1 MRKKIDEQF
10 DPITLGILWDRLIS
24 ITDQIVTTLVKTSF
38 STIVRESHDL
48 SCVLFD
54 GNGQSLAQGNW
65 SAPSFTSTAPQT
77 IRHMLKRFPSET
89 LEPGDVIVTN
99 DPWMGTGHLFDI
111 NVLRP
116 VFRESKLVGYTFSI
130 THLPDIGGLGWS
142 IISTEIYEEGL
153 RLPICKI
160 VKAGELNE
168 ELIELI
174 RINVRTPDMTIGDLM
189 ANVACTD
196 VGAKLLLEFMDEYGI
211 DDLSTL
217 SQAIINQSEK
227 AMREKIKEMPDG
239 HYFHEL
245 KADGVETDITI
256 ACQVTVSGDSIHI
269 DFDGTGPSIR
279 QGVNTP
285 FCYTKGMACYAIKC
299 LTTAN
304 IPNNEGSF
312 RPITVSA
319 PEGCILNTQPPSPTA
334 GRHIHGH
341 FVTSAIFGAL
351 SKMRNVPAEPG
362 MIMSGPCFGMRR
374 NGRRFSSIYFGAGGL
389 GALEDQD
396 GTAATPA
403 PTNMKKVPHEVWED
417 FTDLTVLR
425 EKFCCDSG
433 GPGKYRGG
441 VGVEIVMRNDSSHHM
456 IFDFFAVRTR
466 IPAQGSSGGRP
477 GALRKL
483 FINGKESKIGLRIA
497 INPRDEF
504 MVREAGG
511 GGYGDPRERP
521 VENVLEDFKKGFV
534 SIDGA
539 LKDYGV
545 RIDPEHLVAERL

>member
-1 MRKKIDEQF
+1 MDKQF

-24 ITDQIVTTLVKTSF
+24 ITDQIVATLVKTSF

-54 GNGQSLAQGNW
+54 ANGQSLAQGSW

-77 IRHMLKRFPSET
+77 IRHMLDKFPPET
-89 LEPGDVIVTN
+89 LVPGDVVITN
-99 DPWMGTGHLFDI
+99 DAWMGTGHLFDV

-116 VFRESKLVGYTFSI
+116 VFRGSKLVGYTFSI

-142 IISTEIYEEGL
+142 IISTDIYQEGL
-153 RLPICKI
+153 RLPICKL
-160 VKAGELNE
+160 VKAGQLNE
-168 ELIELI
+168 ELVELI

-189 ANVACTD
+189 ANVACTE
-196 VGAKLLLEFMDEYGI
+196 VGGRLLLEFMDEYGI
-211 DDLSTL
+211 DDLAPL

-227 AMREKIKEMPDG
+227 AMREKIREMPNG
-239 HYFHEL
+239 HYSYEL
-245 KADGVETDITI
+245 CADGVADDII
-256 ACQVTVSGDSIHI
+256 IKCQVTISGDSVHI

-279 QGVNTP
+279 AGVNTP
-285 FCYTKGMACYAIKC
+285 FCYTQGMACYTIKC

-319 PEGCILNTQPPSPTA
+319 PDGCILNTKPPSPTA

-341 FVTSAIFGAL
+341 FVTPAIFGAL
-351 SKMRNVPAEPG
+351 ATMKNVPAEPG
-362 MIMSGPCFGMRR
+362 MIMSMPGFGTRR
-374 NGRRFSSIYFGAGGL
+374 DGRRFSSIYFGAGGL
-389 GALEDQD
+389 GALDDQD
-396 GTAATPA
+396 GTATTPA

-417 FTDLTVLR
+417 FTDLAVVR
-425 EKFCCDSG
+425 EVFCCDSG
-433 GPGKYRGG
+433 GAGKFRGG
-441 VGVEIVMRNDSSHHM
+441 VGVEIVMRNDSGNPM
-456 IFDFFAVRTR
+456 TFDFFACRTR
-466 IPAQGSSGGRP
+466 IAARGINGGKP

-483 FINGKESKIGLRIA
+483 FINGKETQMGLRIT
-497 INPRDEF
+497 INPGDEI

-521 VENVLEDFKKGFV
+521 VEKVLEDFRYGFV
-534 SIDGA
+534 SLSGA
-539 LKDYGV
+539 LREYGV
-545 RIDPEHLVAERL
+545 RIDPALLAAQRA